1 LKLGQNIYY
10 NDISAEFKNR
20 VGPSAARG
28 LDSFPYW
35 AVVKLYLRTRSPIF
49 SPIFM
54 KLSQNMCPKKILDEF
69 ENGSSW
75 MKNIAAMG
83 RGSFPYMALLYG
95 KTLLTL

>member
-1 LKLGQNIYY
+1 MKLGQN
-10 NDISAEFKNR
+10 
-20 VGPSAARG
+20 
-28 LDSFPYW
+28 
-35 AVVKLYLRTRSPIF
+35 
-49 SPIFM
+49 
-54 KLSQNMCPKKILDEF
+54 MCPNNILDEF